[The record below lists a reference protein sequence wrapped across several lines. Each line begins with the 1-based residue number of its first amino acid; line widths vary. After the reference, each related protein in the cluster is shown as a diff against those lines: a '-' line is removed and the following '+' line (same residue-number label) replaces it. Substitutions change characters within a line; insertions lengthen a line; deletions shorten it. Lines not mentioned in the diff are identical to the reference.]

1 MKDFTET
8 RDATSFVDDY
18 NVILLV
24 FFVLFLTVVCFV
36 HYMSFFNLAVMVGSI
51 IVVCYLVGNRA
62 YAMGKDTGINYTM
75 ETLIEHGFIQA
86 EATEDD
92 VELKVEPNVVYYDRC
107 NNCGE
112 GWIANPSATKRHK
125 YNATRD

>member
-1 MKDFTET
+1 MKDFLET
-8 RDATSFVDDY
+8 RDAISFVDNY
-18 NVILLV
+18 SVVLLI
-24 FFVLFLTVVCFV
+24 FFVLFLTAVCFI
-36 HYMSFFNLAVMVGSI
+36 HYMSFFNFVVMVGSI
-51 IVVCYLVGNRA
+51 ITVCWLVGKCA

-75 ETLIEHGFIQA
+75 ETLVDHGIIQA

-112 GWIANPSATKRHK
+112 GWIANPSATKRHR
-125 YNATRD
+125 YNATRK